1 MDILV
6 VVKIAIKALIRNK
19 MRTFLTMLGIIIG
32 VGAVVG
38 MLGIARGA
46 QFNITKSIESMGTNN
61 MFISASSTTKGG
73 VRGGFGSITTL
84 NVEDSEAIQKE
95 CPHVQYTTPFVP
107 VSGRAIQKNKNWT
120 PNMYGVN
127 ESYPY
132 IGNWEMENGGFFSRQ
147 DVIAAAKVCVIG
159 KEVEDNLYDMGEDP
173 VGSVI
178 RIERIPFKVVGVLKS
193 KGSSGGG
200 DADNVIYIPYKT
212 AMQRLYRY
220 NYIPVV
226 MASAVT
232 REGSSKAKDEVEG
245 LLRQRHKIQKGDDDD
260 FQIMTQAEII
270 KMVEDQLKIF
280 TILLSAVASVSLLVG
295 GIGIMNIMLVSVT
308 ERIREIGIRMA
319 IGATAKDIRNQ
330 FLIEAVVLS
339 ILGGIFG
346 IGLGYLITYF
356 ISRAAKWPVI
366 VSPESILLALAFS
379 SAVGIFFGF
388 YPAWKASKLDPIDAL
403 RQE

>member
-1 MDILV
+1 MDILI
-6 VVKIAIKALIRNK
+6 VVKIAVKALVRNK

-46 QFNITKSIESMGTNN
+46 QYNITKSIESMGTNN

-73 VRGGFGSITTL
+73 VRGGWGSITTL
-84 NVEDSEAIQKE
+84 KVEDSDAIQRD

-107 VSGRAIQKNKNWT
+107 VSGRAIQKNKNWS
-120 PNMYGVN
+120 PNIYGVN
-127 ESYPY
+127 EYYPY

-147 DVIAAAKVCVIG
+147 DVISAAKVCVIG

-173 VGSVI
+173 VGTII

-193 KGSSGGG
+193 KGASGGG
-200 DADNVIYIPYKT
+200 DADNVVYIPYKT

-220 NYIPVV
+220 NYIPVI
-226 MASAVT
+226 MASAVS
-232 REGSSKAKDEVEG
+232 REDSSKAKDEVES
-245 LLRQRHKIQKGDDDD
+245 LLRQRHKIQKGGDDD